1 MTNTLVTSSS
11 TTPGLIPR
19 IVELDSVCTEFAGID
34 VGNEVD
40 MTECPDEFDEDLLQD
55 VRRFSFL
62 PLRFWCQIELLNEKS
77 PAAELLRRTPD
88 VGELNEVG
96 VAGDDDDVDKDAK
109 LEVDEVIDVLKALLH
124 FFLLFFALEFD
135 VLYEKYGVGK

>member
-1 MTNTLVTSSS
+1 MCS
-11 TTPGLIPR
+11 
-19 IVELDSVCTEFAGID
+19 EFTGID

-40 MTECPDEFDEDLLQD
+40 MTECPDEFDKDLLQD
-55 VRRFSFL
+55 VKRFSFL
-62 PLRFWCQIELLNEKS
+62 PPRFWCQIELLSEKS

-88 VGELNEVG
+88 VGELNELG
-96 VAGDDDDVDKDAK
+96 VAGDDDDVDSDVK
-109 LEVDEVIDVLKALLH
+109 LEVDEVIDVLKALLP